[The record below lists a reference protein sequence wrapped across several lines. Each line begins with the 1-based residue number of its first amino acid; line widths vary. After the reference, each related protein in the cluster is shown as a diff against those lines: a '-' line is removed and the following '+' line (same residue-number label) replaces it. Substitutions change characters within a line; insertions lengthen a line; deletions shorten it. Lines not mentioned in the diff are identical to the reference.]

1 MPCLPYKYFE
11 ELAMDN
17 VKKNSV
23 NEGILIIAIGVGML
37 ILALSVPSNPVVLKG
52 WINIFAQAKLLPLIV
67 SSVTIIFGIRLL
79 LGTFNG
85 KINAVSAGIE
95 SKKKAVILI
104 LTCVAYLVAIMYLG
118 FLIPTAL
125 YLGFT
130 ILFLNQKL
138 MSLPKM
144 IALVVAYT
152 AITIFVVPLII
163 NIRLP

>member
-1 MPCLPYKYFE
+1 MPCLPYKHFE
-11 ELAMDN
+11 ELAMDK

-67 SSVTIIFGIRLL
+67 SSVTILFGVRLL
-79 LGTFNG
+79 LGTING
-85 KINAVSAGIE
+85 KINVVSAGIE

-104 LTCVAYLVAIMYLG
+104 LTCIAYLVAIMYLG
-118 FLIPTAL
+118 FLIPTAV

-130 ILFLNQKL
+130 ILYLNKKL

-152 AITIFVVPLII
+152 AITIFIVPLII